1 MTKRVVFIYF
11 VIDPVLSG
19 SRSWT
24 PLKNFIK
31 AGFDT
36 GTCYYS
42 KQELLLSILLAN
54 FIMGIARVLEIGL
67 NLYMFIVIAYAILS
81 WVNPDPYNPIV
92 RLIRQ
97 ITEPVMYRVRRHIPT
112 GVGGIDFA
120 PLIVVLAIYFLQI
133 FVVQTL
139 FQLAR
144 QV

>member
-1 MTKRVVFIYF
+1 M
-11 VIDPVLSG
+11 
-19 SRSWT
+19 
-24 PLKNFIK
+24 
-31 AGFDT
+31 
-36 GTCYYS
+36 
-42 KQELLLSILLAN
+42 SILLAN

-81 WVNPDPYNPIV
+81 WVSPDPYNPIV

-112 GVGGIDFA
+112 SAGGIDFA

-144 QV
+144 QM